1 MKEDG
6 VMEFQFS
13 DKVNSFKPGIF
24 AALNEKKE
32 ERMRKGLP
40 VYNLSIGTPDFKP
53 APYVMKAMEEACKDP
68 ENYKYSLE
76 ELPELIEAMQ
86 NRYQTRYGV
95 KLEADEIMSVYGSQ
109 EGMAHI
115 GMVFCNPG
123 DMMLVPD
130 PGYPMFEMCGIMAN
144 ANVVPYRLN
153 SEKGFLPD
161 LEDIPDE
168 ILKEAKFMIVSYP
181 LNPVCVCAPDSFYK
195 ELIAFAKKYEIII
208 LHDNAYSDI
217 VYTGERGKSFLQF
230 EGAKEVG
237 VEFYSLSKSYNL
249 TGARIS
255 FVVGNHEIIRKFKVL
270 RSQIDY
276 GIFLPVQKAAIA
288 ALNGPEEYVLDQQ
301 KNYEKRNRMLCGGL
315 RELGWNVPDS
325 QGTMF
330 VWAPIPKGYESSF
343 EFCMEL
349 MEKTGIIVTPGSAFG
364 EHGEGYVRMALVA
377 NEEKIGEILKVIKE
391 SGILE
396 K

>member
-1 MKEDG
+1 
-6 VMEFQFS
+6 MEFQFS

-123 DMMLVPD
+123 DTMLVPD

-153 SEKGFLPD
+153 PEKGFLPD
-161 LEDIPDE
+161 LEEIPDE
-168 ILKEAKFMIVSYP
+168 ILKETKFMIVSYP
-181 LNPVCVCAPDSFYK
+181 LNPVCVCAPDSFM
-195 ELIAFAKKYEIII
+195 
-208 LHDNAYSDI
+208 
-217 VYTGERGKSFLQF
+217 
-230 EGAKEVG
+230 
-237 VEFYSLSKSYNL
+237 
-249 TGARIS
+249 
-255 FVVGNHEIIRKFKVL
+255 
-270 RSQIDY
+270 
-276 GIFLPVQKAAIA
+276 
-288 ALNGPEEYVLDQQ
+288 
-301 KNYEKRNRMLCGGL
+301 KN
-315 RELGWNVPDS
+315 
-325 QGTMF
+325 
-330 VWAPIPKGYESSF
+330 
-343 EFCMEL
+343 
-349 MEKTGIIVTPGSAFG
+349 
-364 EHGEGYVRMALVA
+364 
-377 NEEKIGEILKVIKE
+377 
-391 SGILE
+391 
-396 K
+396 